1 MKRYTWIGLC
11 AAALV
16 IGGLAAAGHSASA
29 QDNNLL
35 VNGSLER
42 PYYGQ
47 GEPTRTAPNG
57 WALWIGAGAP
67 NALPHN
73 EQPRV
78 RDGEVAWK
86 IEQSGAVF
94 TAAGYQRVE
103 GLQAGESLTAR
114 AYGWVFTC
122 NDTQTNCA
130 ITEAP
135 YTRSD
140 ASAGASL
147 KLGIDPTGGTDP
159 NAAAIQWSAG
169 IAPYDQWG
177 QMTVTAT
184 VQGDAVTV
192 FLYTTQSAGLA
203 INEAYW
209 DQVSLVRTSEDS
221 SGGVEVPFVAPQGVR
236 PDGSIVHVVQEGDT
250 LSSIAFAYNKDYGV
264 TVVSIADL
272 NDNIKPNTRY
282 LQIGQE
288 IMILP
293 PGSVDPQTGRLLP
306 PEQRAS
312 TPTPTSEPEP
322 AAEETEVPTEVP
334 TEAPTEAPTEEPTE
348 VDMEPTVPSE
358 TQPLTGGP
366 AATEEAA
373 EPTTEVL
380 PTVVMPSATPLAL
393 ADAQAVASRLT
404 TTEGTL
410 CVTVYQ
416 DANVNGVYDADEPSL
431 EGAQV
436 TLTLPDG
443 SEEQHPI
450 TDAPLC
456 LDLLAGRYEVRA
468 QVPDGFGLTTADSA
482 AVTLASGR
490 TVQAVF
496 GGAEGYTPPPAP
508 EAEDDHLIGDVVEP
522 GAVAP
527 MVDVEVEADQDDTN
541 DTLFDTIYDNSG
553 YLVLGAAGVFLVG
566 GSFLALVL
574 RRR

>member
-1 MKRYTWIGLC
+1 MKRSMWIGLC
-11 AAALV
+11 VAALV
-16 IGGLAAAGHSASA
+16 IGGLAAAGRSASA

-47 GEPTRTAPNG
+47 GAPTRTGPNG
-57 WALWIGAGAP
+57 WMLWIGGGAP

-73 EQPRV
+73 EQPRL

-122 NDTQTNCA
+122 NDTQTRCA

-140 ASAGASL
+140 ASAGVSL
-147 KLGIDPTGGTDP
+147 KIGIDPTGGTDP
-159 NAAAIQWSAG
+159 NSAAIQWSAG

-177 QMTVTAT
+177 EMTVTAT
-184 VQGDAVTV
+184 VQDEAATV
-192 FLYTTQSAGLA
+192 FLYMTQSAGLA
-203 INEAYW
+203 INEVYW
-209 DQVSLVRTSEDS
+209 DQASLVRTSEDD
-221 SGGVEVPFVAPQGVR
+221 GGDNSVPFVAPQGVR

-272 NDNIKPNTRY
+272 NDNIKPNTRF

-312 TPTPTSEPEP
+312 TPTPTPEP
-322 AAEETEVPTEVP
+322 DVTAE
-334 TEAPTEAPTEEPTE
+334 ATEAPTEEPTE
-348 VDMEPTVPSE
+348 APTEEPAEAEVEPTVPSD

-373 EPTTEVL
+373 QPTAEVL

-410 CVTVYQ
+410 CITVYL
-416 DANVNGVYDADEPSL
+416 DANVNGVYDAEEPSL

-436 TLTLPDG
+436 RLTLPSG

-490 TVQAVF
+490 AVLAVF
-496 GGAEGYTPPPAP
+496 GGAEGYTPPAAP
-508 EAEDDHLIGDVVEP
+508 EAGDDHLIGEVVEP

-527 MVDVEVEADQDDTN
+527 MVEVQVEAAEDDTN